1 MEYIKYTLSLRGMRC
16 GECESH
22 INNAI
27 RNNFKIKKVK
37 ANRYKKEVVI
47 YTMDLLDETKLKN
60 VLDATGYQY
69 LGLIRKETV
78 KKLFLL

>member
-1 MEYIKYTLSLRGMRC
+1 MRC

-22 INNAI
+22 INNEI
-27 RNNFKIKKVK
+27 RNNFKVKKVK

-47 YTMDLLDETKLKN
+47 YATDLLDEDKLKD

-69 LGLIRKETV
+69 LGIIKKETV